1 VAELWGIL
9 IVDSWCYSRRY
20 MWLLL
25 LYRLWVL
32 IINIIGI
39 VIVISA
45 YRIVSVA
52 ANFYIYVLVPLL

>member
-1 VAELWGIL
+1 
-9 IVDSWCYSRRY
+9 